1 MTQNTIGQYIVEAIA
16 RHGVDT
22 SNMIWTAADRVG
34 IYFMEEGR
42 PPRSS
47 RIIYDRRHSAM
58 SRIQPDDLP
67 SELFTPEN
75 AKLLHLTGITLAL
88 SENAAATAQAALQ
101 AAKAAGWRV
110 SFDLNYRANL
120 WSASEALAG
129 CEIFMREADIIFC
142 PIQDAKRL
150 FELSADMNEIAVIQ
164 YLHARYSQAVVVLTL
179 GAEGAIAYDSTE
191 HVYRQPAFPA
201 ERIDRVGGGDA
212 FNAGFLYGY
221 LMDGDIAIALR
232 WAAAVAA
239 LKYTIAGDMPLVNI
253 DEVRLLVEQ
262 GGSSGAI
269 LR

>member
-1 MTQNTIGQYIVEAIA
+1 MGNYIVDAIA
-16 RHGVDT
+16 RQGVDT
-22 SNMIWTAADRVG
+22 SSVIWTDEDRVG
-34 IYFMEEGR
+34 VYFMEEGR

-58 SRIQPDDLP
+58 SRILPQDLP
-67 SELFTPEN
+67 ADLFTPDG
-75 AKLLHLTGITLAL
+75 AKLLHLSGITPAL
-88 SENAAATAQAALQ
+88 SENAASTAQAALQ
-101 AAKAAGWRV
+101 AAKSAGWRV

-120 WSASEALAG
+120 WSESDACAG

-150 FELSADMNEIAVIQ
+150 FQLSADMNEVAVIQ
-164 YLHARYSQAVVVLTL
+164 YLHARYSQAVVILTL

-191 HVYRQPAFPA
+191 HVYRQPTFPA
-201 ERIDRVGGGDA
+201 ERVDRLGGGDA
-212 FNAGFLYGY
+212 FDAGFLHGY
-221 LMDGDIAIALR
+221 LMDGDIAVALR

-239 LKYTIAGDMPLVNI
+239 LKYTILGDMPLVNA

-262 GGSSGAI
+262 GGSSGSI